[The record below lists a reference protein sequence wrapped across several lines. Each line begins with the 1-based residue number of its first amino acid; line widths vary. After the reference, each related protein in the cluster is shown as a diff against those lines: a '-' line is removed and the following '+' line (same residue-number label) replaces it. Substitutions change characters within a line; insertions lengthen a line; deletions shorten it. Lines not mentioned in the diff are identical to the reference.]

1 MSKAKSDKF
10 KSRIFFNLTFSSK
23 ALIFTKTMTKLFKNI
38 LLLTLTGLF
47 FMINTGFTLSLHYCN
62 MQKET
67 SFSGCGMC
75 EAPSDNDKVC
85 SKEEST
91 SGELSFS
98 KIPHKCCQAVLGAIA
113 GTDEYLLT
121 QLESTVKS
129 LHIDLIQFTFQQDE
143 YSTDF
148 SSNFFSD
155 SSPPTETTLKL
166 FLSNHNF
173 RI

>member
-1 MSKAKSDKF
+1 
-10 KSRIFFNLTFSSK
+10 
-23 ALIFTKTMTKLFKNI
+23 MTKLLKNI

-47 FMINTGFTLSLHYCN
+47 FIINTGFTLSLHYCN
-62 MQKET
+62 MMKET

-113 GTDEYLLT
+113 GTDEYLLN
-121 QLESTVKS
+121 QPESIVKS
-129 LHIDLIQFTFQQDE
+129 IHVDLVSFSNQEDVYVTSF
-143 YSTDF
+143 YSE
-148 SSNFFSD
+148 FFSG
-155 SSPPTETTLKL
+155 SSPPTKTTTKL
-166 FLSNHNF
+166 FLSAHNF